1 MSAPIHLLPVVYL
14 HGIDTKNFTFL
25 KLRIGLN
32 CEGLWGDMDPHINVS
47 AKVHAPASL
56 SP

>member
-14 HGIDTKNFTFL
+14 HGIYMKNFTYL

-32 CEGLWGDMDPHINVS
+32 SEGLWGDMDPQLNVS
-47 AKVHAPASL
+47 AKLHAPASL